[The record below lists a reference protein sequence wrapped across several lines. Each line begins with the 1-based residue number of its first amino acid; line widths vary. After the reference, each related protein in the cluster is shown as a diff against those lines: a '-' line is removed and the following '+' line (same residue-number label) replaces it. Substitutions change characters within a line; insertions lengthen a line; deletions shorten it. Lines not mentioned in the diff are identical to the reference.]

1 MPPGRLMEVVCADFA
16 CCDIGVNPRMIALPD
31 RLLKKDD
38 KRLRMDISRKI
49 SNLKYLTAQ

>member
-1 MPPGRLMEVVCADFA
+1 
-16 CCDIGVNPRMIALPD
+16 MIALPD

>member
-1 MPPGRLMEVVCADFA
+1 
-16 CCDIGVNPRMIALPD
+16 MIALPD

-49 SNLKYLTAQ
+49 SDLKYLTAQ